1 MQHKEGSQRAKRR
14 AEGGISTLT
23 GDVSRIL
30 RAINGNSSW
39 KNSSGKLNKTMAAQK
54 NATLKPTKKNVMT
67 EDDIDQLFNRSK
79 SKSRP
84 VPVPHPLSHVP
95 ALSNPNIPTVPTIPN
110 IPTIVSLPQHWPLR
124 PARDFTHSVKFLR
137 VHDSTDK
144 LLNGMPL

>member
-39 KNSSGKLNKTMAAQK
+39 KNSSGKLNKTMASQK

-67 EDDIDQLFNRSK
+67 EDEIDQLFNRSK

-84 VPVPHPLSHVP
+84 TPV
-95 ALSNPNIPTVPTIPN
+95 PNIPSLSHIPILTNSNIPTIPN
-110 IPTIVSLPQHWPLR
+110 IPTIVSLPHHWPLR